1 MKNIVAILIAICC
14 TVSVFAQTE
23 AETSDP
29 KAKAILKK
37 MEAKYETYK
46 TVGADFT
53 LTIEIPEEEKE
64 VQKGS
69 ISQQGDKYRVD
80 LEHQA
85 VYSDGK
91 SLWLY
96 MKHSNEVQIND
107 VDDFE
112 DDGEMLSPKDLL
124 RIYEKED
131 FIYQLVNEDYENG
144 VMIQQ
149 IEFKPTDKD
158 SEYAKMRVTID
169 KKKLEIKRIKAFSKD
184 GSRYTMEVQ
193 KFKPNQKYGSADF
206 VFNPD
211 EYPDIFVEDLRI
223 E

>member
-1 MKNIVAILIAICC
+1 M
-14 TVSVFAQTE
+14 
-23 AETSDP
+23 
-29 KAKAILKK
+29 
-37 MEAKYETYK
+37 
-46 TVGADFT
+46 
-53 LTIEIPEEEKE
+53 
-64 VQKGS
+64 
-69 ISQQGDKYRVD
+69 
-80 LEHQA
+80 
-85 VYSDGK
+85 
-91 SLWLY
+91 
-96 MKHSNEVQIND
+96 QIND

-112 DDGEMLSPKDLL
+112 DEGEMLSPKDLL

-131 FIYQLVNEDYENG
+131 FIYHLVNEDYENG

-149 IEFKPTDKD
+149 IEFKPTDRD

-184 GSRYTMEVQ
+184 GSRYTMEVK
-193 KFKPNQKYGSADF
+193 KFKANQKYATADF

>member
-1 MKNIVAILIAICC
+1 MKNIIAILIAICC
-14 TVSVFAQTE
+14 TVSAFAQAE

-37 MEAKYETYK
+37 MEAKYEAYK

-64 VQKGS
+64 VQQGS
-69 ISQQGDKYRVD
+69 IAQKGDQYKVE
-80 LEHQA
+80 LEHQS

-112 DDGEMLSPKDLL
+112 DEGEMLSPKDLL

-131 FIYQLVNEDYENG
+131 FIYQLVNEDYEKG

-149 IEFKPTDKD
+149 IEFKPTDRD
-158 SEYAKMRVTID
+158 SEYSKMRVTID

-184 GSRYTMEVQ
+184 GSRYTMEVK
-193 KFKPNQKYGSADF
+193 KFKANQKYASADF